1 MDSPTPDE
9 IFTHFKAALVSW
21 DAKAAKKLL
30 KKADGIHMEKERR
43 GLRHLDV
50 FMATFAIEWE
60 TLGGDEDDFNQLLSD
75 LIDSDFIEKHPVIM
89 VELIQNERLKAVQQ
103 VIKKGGVRES
113 WKDKL
118 WIQNIISNFRKMEH
132 KTGRINPHKVDDYI
146 DTILLMVKT
155 GIGLKYAD
163 IASNPVYKRTC
174 PIKFVS
180 GLYPLRERTG
190 LFRELV
196 ESFEKIA
203 DKIALSKISSQN
215 DLYELFS
222 EYPIE
227 NKREAREIADV
238 IEYFRG
244 VGGSRFKYFFATF
257 LDPDRSVD
265 ALQWVIEACGEISGR
280 STKENIDLF
289 SSDIEN
295 TPLQGRNKSNEAL
308 FRKIE
313 EITLLS
319 LEIENAT
326 SNKVPLRARRKS
338 QL

>member
-60 TLGGDEDDFNQLLSD
+60 TLGDGEDDFNQLLSD

-196 ESFEKIA
+196 EAFDNING
-203 DKIALSKISSQN
+203 KIALISSQN

-244 VGGSRFKYFFATF
+244 VAAVASNTSLLHFLIQTEVWTPFNGSLKHVVRYQVAQPRKISTCS
-257 LDPDRSVD
+257 L
-265 ALQWVIEACGEISGR
+265 VILRIPHFRGEINRTKRSSGR
-280 STKENIDLF
+280 LKKLPF
-289 SSDIEN
+289 
-295 TPLQGRNKSNEAL
+295 
-308 FRKIE
+308 FRSK
-313 EITLLS
+313 
-319 LEIENAT
+319 
-326 SNKVPLRARRKS
+326 
-338 QL
+338 